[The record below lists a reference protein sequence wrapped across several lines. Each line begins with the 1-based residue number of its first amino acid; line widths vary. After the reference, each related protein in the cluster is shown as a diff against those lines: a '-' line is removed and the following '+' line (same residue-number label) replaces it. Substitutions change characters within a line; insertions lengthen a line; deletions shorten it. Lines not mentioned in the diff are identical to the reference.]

1 MLKDMGETA
10 EKQIDIAVNLRARDY
25 KGLDNYGSNGVI
37 EWKKITDAI
46 GIVLFESEKFG
57 GKKVLRGGG
66 ICPTLRA
73 NKTSSG
79 VIEVMAD
86 VNVIG
91 SLEAKFESTNR
102 IYDVGGCSPTLSTMQ
117 GGNQEPKIL
126 EEQIPCKLDKMPN
139 GHLDSLDNAEICDIN
154 TPTASTVTS
163 RYYKGIGSHKDNM
176 CIVAM
181 RGRNPDNPSDRT
193 AGSLTEQRLEV
204 NMQGTSNCLTSVQK
218 DNLLLENNIQKVG
231 QISSNGSQCGT
242 VISDNGISANLVA
255 GTHGYANSH
264 IATQY
269 RIRKLTPRECGRLMC
284 VSDED
289 IDKMA
294 AVNSNTQLYKQ
305 FGNSIVVDV
314 MCAMFKNLNIKQGD
328 SNETLQAN

>member
-1 MLKDMGETA
+1 
-10 EKQIDIAVNLRARDY
+10 
-25 KGLDNYGSNGVI
+25 
-37 EWKKITDAI
+37 
-46 GIVLFESEKFG
+46 
-57 GKKVLRGGG
+57 
-66 ICPTLRA
+66 
-73 NKTSSG
+73 
-79 VIEVMAD
+79 MAD

-181 RGRNPDNPSDRT
+181 RGRNPNNPSDRT
-193 AGSLTEQRLEV
+193 VGNQTEQRLEV
-204 NMQGTSNCLTSVQK
+204 NMQGTSNCLTSVQKDNLVIESQVLTPKRTEYGKQIRKAYESGQIQESRHNMTELEPRKDDISNTLTTVQK

-269 RIRKLTPRECGRLMC
+269 RIRKLTPRECGRLMG

-328 SNETLQAN
+328 SNEALQTN

>member
-1 MLKDMGETA
+1 M
-10 EKQIDIAVNLRARDY
+10 EKL
-25 KGLDNYGSNGVI
+25 
-37 EWKKITDAI
+37 TDAI

-57 GKKVLRGGG
+57 GEKVLRGG

-91 SLEAKFESTNR
+91 SLESKFESTNR

-193 AGSLTEQRLEV
+193 VGSPTEQRLEV
-204 NMQGTSNCLTSVQK
+204 NIQGVSNCLTSVQK

-264 IATQY
+264 TATQY
-269 RIRKLTPRECGRLMC
+269 RIRKLTPRECGRLMG

-289 IDKMA
+289 ISKMA

-314 MCAMFKNLNIKQGD
+314 MCAMFKNLNIEQE
-328 SNETLQAN
+328 SEIRN